1 LASRHQQEAFLEAL
15 NDEGHQQTVGAWL
28 ELEAAQQQMVGVWLE
43 LGAAQQ
49 EAPEEP
55 EDGVTQ

>member
-1 LASRHQQEAFLEAL
+1 
-15 NDEGHQQTVGAWL
+15 
-28 ELEAAQQQMVGVWLE
+28 MVGVRLE

>member
-1 LASRHQQEAFLEAL
+1 MWPKL
-15 NDEGHQQTVGAWL
+15 G
-28 ELEAAQQQMVGVWLE
+28 AAQQQMARVWPVWPE

-55 EDGVTQ
+55 ENGATQ